1 MDNNKLQITR
11 ELWKRINKRIEEILD
26 YRMSPNN
33 DKLQK
38 ISKNLNHT
46 KNYFNDNSIEFD
58 NDFKEK
64 FRKLYYSGLQ
74 SALTSHGDLSGL
86 HNLKYEVEI
95 EIKKIT
101 NDLDKGENKQKES
114 MPTIRFT
121 GDFIAG
127 DKVGRDKNVNPS
139 ASNWLE
145 KYWWRLLIPIIVG
158 VGIFIINEGKLPD
171 LFKTINLLSV
181 DGRSVLATSTPNL
194 TDIYKRAFTYDILAD
209 RQDFFR
215 KYVNSNIYSDGII
228 EEISSLGDRYVL
240 EISIGVYSV
249 LCPQE
254 KTENFDRLYP
264 LLKGKPVRFY
274 GIFTYSNY
282 SGYSNNQLVIDQ
294 CSIERK

>member
-101 NDLDKGENKQKES
+101 ND
-114 MPTIRFT
+114 
-121 GDFIAG
+121 
-127 DKVGRDKNVNPS
+127 
-139 ASNWLE
+139 
-145 KYWWRLLIPIIVG
+145 
-158 VGIFIINEGKLPD
+158 
-171 LFKTINLLSV
+171 
-181 DGRSVLATSTPNL
+181 
-194 TDIYKRAFTYDILAD
+194 
-209 RQDFFR
+209 
-215 KYVNSNIYSDGII
+215 
-228 EEISSLGDRYVL
+228 
-240 EISIGVYSV
+240 
-249 LCPQE
+249 
-254 KTENFDRLYP
+254 
-264 LLKGKPVRFY
+264 
-274 GIFTYSNY
+274 
-282 SGYSNNQLVIDQ
+282 
-294 CSIERK
+294 